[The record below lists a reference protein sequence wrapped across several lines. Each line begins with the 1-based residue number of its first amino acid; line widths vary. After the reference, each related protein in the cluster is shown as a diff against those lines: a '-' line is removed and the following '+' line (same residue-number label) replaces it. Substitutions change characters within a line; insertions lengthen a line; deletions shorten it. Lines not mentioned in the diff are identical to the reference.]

1 MRHSIEHEAASL
13 LSEILD
19 HWMVQNGWLT
29 FELRNPPI
37 EVLPSGISFPM
48 GAGGPGMAQAGA
60 RVYDP
65 CAEGRPPIPD
75 ETLSKC
81 NLGENAERQS
91 GNVFRSRQK
100 MAPDTTGSGTSTT
113 HARQRS

>member
-1 MRHSIEHEAASL
+1 MAWDAVKRHSIEHEAASL

-48 GAGGPGMAQAGA
+48 GAGGPGMPQRA
-60 RVYDP
+60 RVWDP
-65 CAEGRPPIPD
+65 CPALWAPIAAGIF
-75 ETLSKC
+75 L
-81 NLGENAERQS
+81 
-91 GNVFRSRQK
+91 K
-100 MAPDTTGSGTSTT
+100 M
-113 HARQRS
+113 